1 MEVMF
6 VWLLGSFLVAYV
18 IGRTR
23 TIGFWVSLL
32 SSLLLSPV
40 AGLIISLSFK
50 TKDED
55 RRQKQMRELQEQQ
68 MAAKKKKPNV
78 QIRLRENLAA
88 LDELKKSGTITDEEW
103 QFERNKFIREFGG
116 V

>member
-1 MEVMF
+1 MEMLF
-6 VWLLGSFLVAYV
+6 VWISGSLLVAYS
-18 IGRTR
+18 IGTTR
-23 TIGFWVSLL
+23 TIGFWVSLF

-55 RRQKQMRELQEQQ
+55 KRQKQMRELQEQ
-68 MAAKKKKPNV
+68 MPAKKKNANV
-78 QIRLRENLAA
+78 LMRLREKLAA

-103 QFERNKFIREFGG
+103 QFERNKFIREARS